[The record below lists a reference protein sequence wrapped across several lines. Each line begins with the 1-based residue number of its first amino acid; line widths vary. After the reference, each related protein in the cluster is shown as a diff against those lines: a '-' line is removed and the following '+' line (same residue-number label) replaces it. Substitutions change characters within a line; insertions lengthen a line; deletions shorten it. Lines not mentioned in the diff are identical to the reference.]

1 MNTKMNYTYRDADN
15 YKSSTEI
22 VISGEITEEQV
33 ARIVAKLDADTY
45 FIPEQLGLP
54 AKRLDD
60 YPYDPEADH
69 PYCELIGFESTNLDA
84 TEDLTVDGLV
94 AAFEAVESWDESL
107 DVFAGRPIRQPAA
120 E

>member
-1 MNTKMNYTYRDADN
+1 MNTKMSYMYRDADN
-15 YKSSTEI
+15 YKSLTEV
-22 VISGEITEEQV
+22 VISGEITEEQED
-33 ARIVAKLDADTY
+33 RIVAKLDDDTY

-54 AKRLDD
+54 AKRMDD
-60 YPYDPEADH
+60 YPYDPEVDH
-69 PYCELIGFESTNLDA
+69 PYCELIGFESTSLDA
-84 TEDLTVDGLV
+84 TEDLTVDELV